1 MRPDFHSAATSFVP
15 YRGEHKWS
23 AAAQEADVTV
33 AWRETLILSVG
44 ERGVQRGRVVTD
56 ELLSEISAD
65 AVVYR
70 LYLAHLIEVRR
81 YVASLVP
88 ISDVDDIVA
97 DVFALAL
104 TKSHKI
110 PEGLGLAWLLKSAR
124 YISNN
129 HLRRQRHREISLN
142 DDAGYLQFEQ
152 ATDQHGESE
161 LASAVMSAM
170 NQLPPKEREAVM
182 LYTFDQ
188 LDVRTCAKIAGC
200 TPQAYA
206 TRLHRGK
213 AKLRQLLSQLDP
225 SLGGETND

>member
-1 MRPDFHSAATSFVP
+1 
-15 YRGEHKWS
+15 
-23 AAAQEADVTV
+23 
-33 AWRETLILSVG
+33 
-44 ERGVQRGRVVTD
+44 VTD

-70 LYLAHLIEVRR
+70 LYMAHLIEVRR

-88 ISDVDDIVA
+88 LSDVDDIVA
-97 DVFALAL
+97 DTFALAL
-104 TKSHKI
+104 AKSHKI

-124 YISNN
+124 YLANN
-129 HLRRQRHREISLN
+129 HLRRQRHREISLEDETGSLQLRHSA
-142 DDAGYLQFEQ
+142 DDIA
-152 ATDQHGESE
+152 ASD
-161 LASAVMSAM
+161 LASVVISAM
-170 NQLPPKEREAVM
+170 DQLPPKEREAVM

-213 AKLRQLLSQLDP
+213 AKLRQLLAQLDP